1 MTDWT
6 SPKPLRIAI
15 IGGGIGSLGLAIGL
29 ENYPHITFTIY
40 GSHSSFVRLARE

>member
-6 SPKPLRIAI
+6 SPKPWRIAI